1 MTSIIS
7 SRTAKISVPLFAFSR
22 RNRAKFLD
30 ISKKQLVLDSG
41 AFRDFPG
48 LLNYTVIIGQSLTK
62 VKGIVSLCNRSNLRV
77 TNK

>member
-30 ISKKQLVLDSG
+30 ISKKQLVLHSG

-48 LLNYTVIIGQSLTK
+48 LLNYTVIIGQSITK
-62 VKGIVSLCNRSNLRV
+62 VKGMCLSVNIN
-77 TNK
+77 

>member
-48 LLNYTVIIGQSLTK
+48 LLNYTVIIDQIITK
-62 VKGIVSLCNRSNLRV
+62 VKGMCLSVNIN
-77 TNK
+77 